1 MDGGSTSTRILWSS
15 DELSSAERF
24 VGRATAG
31 GWQLEGLVVLPVDGA
46 PAAIRYEVE
55 LDTGWR
61 TQRAEVAVDDGTLR
75 TITFSADGDGHWD
88 VRGAPVEPLDGCIDV
103 DLGFTP
109 ATNTLQIRR
118 LGLEVGES
126 RSLPVAWLRFPELT
140 VEPLTQTYT
149 RLGADRWRY
158 ASGEFVAELV
168 VDADGYVLRYG
179 DDLWRAVAHRALS
192 GDA

>member
-1 MDGGSTSTRILWSS
+1 MDGGSTSTRILWRS

>member
-1 MDGGSTSTRILWSS
+1 MDGRRTSTRILWHS

-31 GWQLEGLVVLPVDGA
+31 GWQLEGLVVLPVDGE

-55 LDTGWR
+55 LDPGWR
-61 TQRAEVAVDDGTLR
+61 TRRAEVAIDDGTLR

-88 VRGAPVEPLDGCIDV
+88 VRGASLEPLDGCIDV

-118 LGLEVGES
+118 LGLEMGES

-140 VEPLTQTYT
+140 VEPLIQTYT
-149 RLGADRWRY
+149 RLGPDRWRY

-168 VDADGYVLRYG
+168 VDAEGYVLRYG
-179 DDLWRAVAHRALS
+179 DDLWRAVAHRS
-192 GDA
+192 G